1 MYLKLNRASFRVL
14 PLGNGLAS
22 HIARHLL
29 RVVVTSRAPMAG
41 GAVPVC
47 QCSAQQE
54 QALRKAID
62 KTTLRKK
69 RRKKMFCSGPCRPA
83 LLPRQ
88 HPAQNRRSGATILFF
103 NRQLLS
109 SRKREVKRVF
119 NSPSEEGG
127 VAVTG
132 VELTSQRAIPF

>member
-62 KTTLRKK
+62 KTTLRKEK
-69 RRKKMFCSGPCRPA
+69 AQKNVLFCTVQARSFATSTSGSKSSVGGDYTFLQSA
-83 LLPRQ
+83 TLLLVSAR
-88 HPAQNRRSGATILFF
+88 G
-103 NRQLLS
+103 
-109 SRKREVKRVF
+109 
-119 NSPSEEGG
+119 
-127 VAVTG
+127 
-132 VELTSQRAIPF
+132 